1 MRLIYIAP
9 FLHPIG
15 GLERTL
21 TDKANYLVRK
31 GHEIILLT
39 YSQGHNQVFY
49 HLDERV
55 KCIDIDIPLFTIYK
69 KPIYARPKAYF
80 DKRHLF
86 RERFKNVIDSFRPDV
101 IVVTIPNTEDYI
113 HDMISV
119 ANNIPVVIES
129 HLASPFHLSS
139 KPLTER
145 LLYTLVPAITAIR
158 KSVLLIS
165 LTEHDAESWRE
176 KGVSHVL
183 VIPNP
188 LTCYPSS
195 LPAIEQAPNRIIAVG
210 RLFHQKRF
218 DRLIDAFSLIA
229 GHYPDWYIDIF
240 GDGILREGLKT
251 HIARRGLV
259 GRVNLNSATSHIYD
273 EYKRSQFFVL
283 SSDYEGFGLVIIEAM
298 ACGIPVVATDCPFG
312 PSEIVEHGRT
322 GLLSQM
328 DVKDLAAKME
338 WMITHQSERRQMG
351 RLAHDAVARYQQEVV
366 MPEWERAYLSVISA

>member
-86 RERFKNVIDSFRPDV
+86 RERFKSVIDSFRPDV

-119 ANNIPVVIES
+119 ANNIAVVIES

-158 KSVLLIS
+158 KSALLIS

-229 GHYPDWYIDIF
+229 GHYPNWYIDIF
-240 GDGILREGLKT
+240 GDGILREELKT

-259 GRVNLNSATSHIYD
+259 DRVNLNSATSHIYD
-273 EYKRSQFFVL
+273 EFKRSQFFVL